1 MFKVYISSTETFDE
15 IIESACES
23 HVLCID
29 LNGQIFECFNRNIK
43 QFELWIENFKNRSI
57 LDFQV
62 WILHFLLTKN

>member
-23 HVLCID
+23 LVLCID

-43 QFELWIENFKNRSI
+43 KFELWIENFKKSF
-57 LDFQV
+57 DS
-62 WILHFLLTKN
+62 

>member
-29 LNGQIFECFNRNIK
+29 LNGQIFKCFNRNIK
-43 QFELWIENFKNRSI
+43 QFELRVENFKKPFDSWFSSVDI
-57 LDFQV
+57 AFSFD
-62 WILHFLLTKN
+62 